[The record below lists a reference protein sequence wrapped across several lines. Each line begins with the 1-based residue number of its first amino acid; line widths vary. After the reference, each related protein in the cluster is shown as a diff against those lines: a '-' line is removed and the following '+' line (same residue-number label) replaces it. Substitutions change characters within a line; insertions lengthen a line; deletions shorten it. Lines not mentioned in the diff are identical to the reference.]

1 MTTKSATPTKQNAP
15 ETTGAPKGEI
25 SWEPKQGDY
34 TPTPEDAKDHLQK
47 YLEFLPPDIRADF
60 ERFNLKM
67 ITEILRGKSPLE
79 KTGGK
84 MLTKRMM
91 IQLLA
96 RRANGEKFIV
106 DHTSFTEPYKRY
118 WQALD
123 NAAPGREMDTLK
135 AIADE
140 SDLKRILA
148 SKQQAPSYPS
158 LAELQEKIKAVS
170 WYWDYRIPIGKMT
183 VLGGEGGVSKS
194 MLAQR
199 VCYMQIHD
207 STFPDGTPI
216 HNPGAPVLYVDCE
229 GFASG
234 VKDRAIA
241 WGMDTSKFYLWSV
254 DLEESGFIDFSNPAF
269 RDELIERINAIDP
282 PPALVVIDSFGN
294 ASAGGQDKVEDV
306 RDLLNF
312 LNQIAYNFDL
322 ALILVAHTRK
332 PPAMFTGKGEITQD
346 DIRGSGH
353 LINMARSAIGVW
365 MVQTAAEADPNGPRI
380 MAVIKSNYG
389 RKPKSLGYEVLSDA
403 NGNPMIFFGDAPKPY
418 KEPTKAELCAEW
430 ITDTLEAEGKPM
442 QPKELE
448 ARAAQEGFKR
458 DTFYS
463 AHKFLEKSGRIQNTL
478 GPKVTGNEWRL
489 TPKPPENLHN

>member
-1 MTTKSATPTKQNAP
+1 MTTKLKQAAP
-15 ETTGAPKGEI
+15 GKRPEAEKTESVTTQ
-25 SWEPKQGDY
+25 QGDY
-34 TPTPEDAKDHLQK
+34 TPTPEEAKEHLQK
-47 YLEFLPPDIRADF
+47 YIQSLPADMRADF

-67 ITEILRGKSPLE
+67 ITETLRGKASLE
-79 KTGGK
+79 KAGGK

-96 RRANGEKFIV
+96 RRANGEKFAI

-118 WQALD
+118 WQTLD
-123 NAAPGREMDTLK
+123 NAAPGKEMQTLE

-140 SDLKRILA
+140 KDLKRIQA
-148 SKQQAPSYPS
+148 SKLQSPDFPA
-158 LAELQEKIKAVS
+158 LAGFQEQIKDVT
-170 WYWDYRIPIGKMT
+170 WYWDYRIPIGKIT

-199 VCYMQIHD
+199 ICYMQIHD
-207 STFPDGTPI
+207 ATFPDNTPI

-229 GFASG
+229 GFAAGIKS
-234 VKDRAIA
+234 RALA

-254 DLEESGFIDFSNPAF
+254 DLEKDGFIDFSNPDF

-312 LNQIAYNFDL
+312 FNQIAYNFDL

-332 PPAMFTGKGEITQD
+332 PPVMFAGKGEITQD

-365 MVQTAAEADPNGPRI
+365 MVQTAAEPDPNGPRV

-389 RKPKSLGYEVLSDA
+389 RKPKPLGYEVLSDA
-403 NGNPMIFFGDAPKPY
+403 NDNPMIFFGDAPKPY
-418 KEPTKAELCAEW
+418 KEKSKLELCAEL

-448 ARAAQEGFKR
+448 AIATQEGFKR
-458 DTFYS
+458 DSFYA
-463 AHKFLEKSGRIQNTL
+463 AHKLLEKDGRIENTI
-478 GPKVTGNEWRL
+478 GQKITGNEWRL
-489 TPKPPENLHN
+489 IPKLP

>member
-1 MTTKSATPTKQNAP
+1 MPPTTKLKQAAPGEGPEAEAVTNKSQTTK
-15 ETTGAPKGEI
+15 K
-25 SWEPKQGDY
+25 DY
-34 TPTPEDAKDHLQK
+34 KPNTEEAKEHLQK
-47 YLEFLPPDIRADF
+47 YLETLPAEMRAEF
-60 ERFNLKM
+60 ERFNLKI
-67 ITEILRGKSPLE
+67 ITETLRGKSSLE
-79 KTGGK
+79 KLGGK

-96 RRANGEKFIV
+96 RRANGEKFEI

-123 NAAPGREMDTLK
+123 NAAPGKEMDTLE
-135 AIADE
+135 AVADE
-140 SDLKRILA
+140 KDLKRIQA
-148 SKQQAPSYPS
+148 SKLQALDFPA
-158 LAELQEKIKAVS
+158 LAGFQEQIKDVT
-170 WYWDYRIPIGKMT
+170 WYWDYRIPNGKMT

-199 VCYMQIHD
+199 ICYMQIHD
-207 STFPDGTPI
+207 EIFPDNTPI

-229 GFASG
+229 GFAAGIKS
-234 VKDRAIA
+234 RAVA

-254 DLEESGFIDFSNPAF
+254 DLEKDGFIDFSNTAF

-312 LNQIAYNFDL
+312 FNQIAYNFDL

-365 MVQTAAEADPNGPRI
+365 MVQTAAEPDPNGPRV

-389 RKPKSLGYEVLSDA
+389 RKPKPLGYEVLSDA
-403 NGNPMIFFGDAPKPY
+403 NDNPMIFFGDAPKPY
-418 KEPTKAELCAEW
+418 KEPSKADQCAEW
-430 ITDTLEAEGKPM
+430 LLDTLEAEEKPM
-442 QPKELE
+442 QPKELM
-448 ARAAQEGFKR
+448 AMALQEGFKR
-458 DTFYS
+458 DAFYK
-463 AHKFLEKSGRIQNTL
+463 AHKQLEKEGQVMDTH
-478 GPKVTGNEWRL
+478 GQQH
-489 TPKPPENLHN
+489 PENTWKLIRK